1 MVAGSVRLNYESLPE
16 KFLASGY
23 EVLQRVIDKDT
34 LLKGLNS
41 CKPDSESLLLIL
53 TSPEMNVPPWMLA
66 LEELKKAICVASEVL
81 RWMID

>member
-1 MVAGSVRLNYESLPE
+1 MAAGSAPLSYESLHE

-23 EVLQRVIDKDT
+23 EVLQRVIDKDS

-41 CKPDSESLLLIL
+41 CIPDSESLLLML

-66 LEELKKAICVASEVL
+66 LEELKKAICV
-81 RWMID
+81 